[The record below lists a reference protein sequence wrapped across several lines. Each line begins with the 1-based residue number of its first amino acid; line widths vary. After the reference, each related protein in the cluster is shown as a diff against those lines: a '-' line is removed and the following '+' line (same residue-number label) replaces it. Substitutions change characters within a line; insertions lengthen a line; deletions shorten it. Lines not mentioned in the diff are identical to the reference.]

1 MYAVLMVGKLQ
12 CVARKLQVMSR
23 DIHVLTILT
32 DCVPVGSLSIHINK
46 RHKDTA

>member
-1 MYAVLMVGKLQ
+1 
-12 CVARKLQVMSR
+12 MSR

-32 DCVPVGSLSIHINK
+32 VCAAIRQDREHVDTPTHYPLDLSIYINK